1 VKFSIFPT
9 SFQTRHSP
17 KFIPPLAF
25 RLWLFPA
32 SPARHGRLEKSRS
45 IRPGSTPRGSS
56 AQMSDYHT
64 SPDNA
69 RPTEII
75 SFEFSFRPESGK
87 GRPHTVDM
95 PPIEGDDFGRGHVR
109 FPRPGIF
116 PSERFRSATRPI
128 RPKVSSK
135 PGSPPAFK
143 KTGND
148 KTLQAVSPGAA
159 WPPLA
164 TAAQLPSFCRRV
176 ISALG
181 RVARFLLN

>member
-45 IRPGSTPRGSS
+45 IRPDSTPRGSS

-87 GRPHTVDM
+87 GRPPTVDM

-109 FPRPGIF
+109 FPGRAYFHRTVSGLP
-116 PSERFRSATRPI
+116 RDQSAPRCPAN
-128 RPKVSSK
+128 RV
-135 PGSPPAFK
+135 PPQLLK
-143 KTGND
+143 KREMT
-148 KTLQAVSPGAA
+148 KH
-159 WPPLA
+159 
-164 TAAQLPSFCRRV
+164 CRRYPRERRGRHWRRRRNCPH
-176 ISALG
+176 SAGVSFLPWGGWLG
-181 RVARFLLN
+181 SC